1 MGYKRSLFKEYAM
14 KRSLYAFLMFS
25 LCALGALAKS
35 GSFITYEV
43 DGKVYEGY
51 YSSPSKKVPL
61 VFIVHDWDGLNAY
74 EIKRAEMLNKMGY
87 AAFAVDLFGKDTRP
101 ISLEEKKAFT
111 AALYKDRAKMRK
123 LLDAGFRTA
132 KSLGANV
139 SNAVG
144 IGYCFGG
151 AAILE
156 MARSG
161 TDMKAF
167 VSFHGGLATPKDE
180 DYSKN
185 KGFILVFQGSADQ
198 SVSLDEFATLAK
210 ELEKEGVKH
219 EMTTY
224 SGAPHAFS
232 VFGTDKY
239 HEVADK
245 KSWRRF
251 SEFLKETLY

>member
-1 MGYKRSLFKEYAM
+1 MKKSFYALLMVSLFTV
-14 KRSLYAFLMFS
+14 
-25 LCALGALAKS
+25 GAIAKS
-35 GSFITYEV
+35 SPFVTYEV

-51 YSSPSKKVPL
+51 YSSPSKKAPL

-74 EIKRAEMLNKMGY
+74 EIKRVEMLNKLGY

-101 ISLEEKKAFT
+101 VSLEEKKAFT

-123 LLDAGFRTA
+123 LLDAGLRTA

-139 SNAVG
+139 NNAVG

-161 TDMKAF
+161 ADMKAF

-185 KGFILVFQGSADQ
+185 KGFILVFHGSADQ

-210 ELEKEGVKH
+210 ELEKAGVKH

-224 SGAPHAFS
+224 SGAPHAFT
-232 VFGTDKY
+232 VFDTDRY
-239 HEVADK
+239 REDADK

-251 SEFLKETLY
+251 SEFLKETLH